1 MLKIV
6 FPNRQLDF
14 FKAMRLKESIGR
26 REDHI
31 VISVSFELGL
41 NIFDQSPRRTAAVVA
56 DAVEEATNG
65 YAYETFWVGKCVPPP
80 RPEDMWCAEDWLEH
94 VSVQDSYSGE
104 WAEDWDGSTR
114 VQRNELEQEVRS
126 VLAAWLDRHNLRPKF
141 E

>member
-1 MLKIV
+1 M
-6 FPNRQLDF
+6 F
-14 FKAMRLKESIGR
+14 A
-26 REDHI
+26 
-31 VISVSFELGL
+31 ISTNEENYHG
-41 NIFDQSPRRTAAVVA
+41 NYDTVA

-126 VLAAWLDRHNLRPKF
+126 VLAAWLDRHNLRPRFYTIEDPVKYRV
-141 E
+141 EDGVAHIATKKQQRSEI